1 MNAENPTVVTTTLTP
16 PAVKPK
22 RKYTKRKKTGKRTAT
37 KSAQRLRNAK
47 PTQRTRIITMLD
59 SGLTVKQVQ
68 ALVGCS
74 LQTIYDVKYKYNR
87 EHPEK
92 PLVITRSKYG
102 KAKPKVEAQAK
113 PQAPASVSLTWR
125 QRITALLT
133 GRV

>member
-1 MNAENPTVVTTTLTP
+1 MNAEKPIVVTTTLTP
-16 PAVKPK
+16 PAVEPKPK
-22 RKYTKRKKTGKRTAT
+22 RKYTKRKKTAKRN
-37 KSAQRLRNAK
+37 KK
-47 PTQRTRIITMLD
+47 PLQRTRIITMLD
-59 SGLTVKQVQ
+59 SGLTVKQIQ

-102 KAKPKVEAQAK
+102 KAKPKV
-113 PQAPASVSLTWR
+113 APPPPVQKSVPLTWG
-125 QRITALLT
+125 QRIKALFT

>member
-1 MNAENPTVVTTTLTP
+1 MNAENPIVVTTTLTP
-16 PAVKPK
+16 PAVEPKPK
-22 RKYTKRKKTGKRTAT
+22 RKYTKRKKTSKRN
-37 KSAQRLRNAK
+37 KK
-47 PTQRTRIITMLD
+47 PLQRTRIITMLD
-59 SGLTVKQVQ
+59 SGLTVKQIQ

-102 KAKPKVEAQAK
+102 KAKPKV
-113 PQAPASVSLTWR
+113 APPPPVQKSVPLTWG
-125 QRITALLT
+125 QRIKALFT

>member
-1 MNAENPTVVTTTLTP
+1 MNAENPIVVTTTLTP

-22 RKYTKRKKTGKRTAT
+22 RKYTKRKKTGKRNT
-37 KSAQRLRNAK
+37 KPSQN
-47 PTQRTRIITMLD
+47 TRIITMLD

-74 LQTIYDVKYKYNR
+74 LQRIYDVKYKYNR

-113 PQAPASVSLTWR
+113 PKAPASVSLTWR

>member
-1 MNAENPTVVTTTLTP
+1 MNAENPIVVTTTLTP
-16 PAVKPK
+16 PAVEPKPK
-22 RKYTKRKKTGKRTAT
+22 RKYTKRKKTAKRN
-37 KSAQRLRNAK
+37 KK
-47 PTQRTRIITMLD
+47 PLQRTRIITMLD
-59 SGLTVKQVQ
+59 SGLTVKQIQ

-102 KAKPKVEAQAK
+102 KAKPKV
-113 PQAPASVSLTWR
+113 APPPPVQKSVPLTWG
-125 QRITALLT
+125 QRIKALFT